1 MAAEKK
7 ETSQN
12 CSPPEESEEKLIN
25 IAAFFVYGVVVTTM
39 GMLFLSTA
47 EDLLSGT
54 SFPSTLILISAFV
67 PYFLCT
73 ALLPYFVERVTLLA
87 VNMVVFMFYMAGLLF
102 ITLPAQ
108 TELKILGICCC
119 GLGLGV
125 GDVFFL
131 GHTARYGDVTVR
143 AYSGGTGVG
152 FIFSNLYYTG
162 KSRALDNVCWFLCF
176 VITGF
181 LIIVSR

>member
-1 MAAEKK
+1 MAAKEK

-54 SFPSTLILISAFV
+54 SFPSTLILISSTA

-73 ALLPYFVERVTLLA
+73 ALLPYFVERMTQLA
-87 VNMVVFMFYMAGLLF
+87 VTMVVFIFYMAGLLL
-102 ITLPAQ
+102 IALAAQ
-108 TELKILGICCC
+108 TELKILGVCCC

-125 GDVFFL
+125 GDVFFV

-162 KSRALDNVCWFLCF
+162 KSRALDNVCRFLCF
-176 VITGF
+176 MITDF
-181 LIIVSR
+181 LVIIVR